1 MVFLHVARRLETRR
15 LLEFITEE
23 PMKVL
28 ALWTLLIAAL
38 LPLTAC
44 HWHHGH
50 HRFADGYSWR
60 DHAQNDINRFEAGD
74 SSRGA

>member
-1 MVFLHVARRLETRR
+1 
-15 LLEFITEE
+15 
-23 PMKVL
+23 MKIL

-44 HWHHGH
+44 HWHQRH
-50 HRFADGYSWR
+50 HHFADGYSWR
-60 DHAQNDINRFEAGD
+60 DHAQNDINRFDAGE